1 VFVNDLYNLMLPVYR
16 FHNKASFEIY
26 IFSGLDIPTNR
37 KDVENLKKYGQ
48 FIKIANL
55 SDF

>member
-1 VFVNDLYNLMLPVYR
+1 MLPVYR